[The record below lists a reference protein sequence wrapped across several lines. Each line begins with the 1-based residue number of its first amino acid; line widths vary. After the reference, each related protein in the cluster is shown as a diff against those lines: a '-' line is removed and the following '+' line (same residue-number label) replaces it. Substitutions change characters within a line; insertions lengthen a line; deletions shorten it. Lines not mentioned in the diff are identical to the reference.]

1 MDQNKVT
8 STEEFLDELKQ
19 NEQTIAQKEAELNV
33 LRARNAEKLAQL
45 NAANALKA
53 SEKKLRKITAA
64 EARAIVESSNATL
77 KHIYKN
83 IEEEAKENRVFTIW
97 SFYGQDEASISK
109 VTEILRADG
118 YTVTELELPED
129 SADKEIKIS
138 W

>member
-8 STEEFLDELKQ
+8 STQEFLDELKQ
-19 NEQTIAQKEAELNV
+19 NEQMIAQKEAELNV
-33 LRARNAEKLAQL
+33 LRAHNAERLAQFNSNK
-45 NAANALKA
+45 NAAD
-53 SEKKLRKITAA
+53 KKLRKITAA
-64 EARAIVESSNATL
+64 EARALAESSTATL

-97 SFYGQDEASISK
+97 SFYGQDEASINK

-118 YTVTELELPED
+118 YIVTELELPED